1 MDVYKLNGKW
11 PQQLKECERMP
22 AIQKIGYTWFA
33 NAQMQVFN
41 HTPAFLNHF
50 RNYSCEKEECLRK
63 KHKSE
68 MKQDGGMKKSTNVE
82 EECYH
87 CMIKEYIEQVEEC
100 QRNNNRI
107 ASGKFLEAVMRHPEQ
122 MGVGRYSSAEVF
134 FMRIRDKLKISNKK
148 IILDDLYNCKVA
160 TIRCCKSC
168 GNEFWRYVTSE
179 YLILNKGSVTD
190 KLAEMCKEKDELHYT
205 FSCEK
210 CEDQSV
216 IKKRVIDSPPHILR
230 IRLTTKISE
239 LSLHSR
245 SDFSEAIN
253 IRPYMEVQT
262 GPAVVYEL
270 YAVVVYTGGHY
281 YADCK
286 APSGQWNNC
295 DDGFV
300 RQMSLNEVLK
310 ENPFCLYYKRSP
322 YKGVYDKLGIEEAL
336 IREQLYYDNLREKIA
351 RDADAADKKIKE
363 FEEEY
368 DAHAHEYSYESYS
381 DYSTNPSSTDD
392 DSTEEDQT

>member
-1 MDVYKLNGKW
+1 MNANKLDAKW
-11 PQQLKECERMP
+11 PQHLEGCEKLP
-22 AIQKIGYTWFA
+22 VIPNIGLTCFA

-41 HTPAFLNHF
+41 HTPAFFNYF
-50 RNYSCEKEECLRK
+50 RNYTCKNAECLK
-63 KHKSE
+63 KQDCE
-68 MKQDGGMKKSTNVE
+68 MKQSSKVLESL
-82 EECYH
+82 ECYH
-87 CMIKEYIEQVEEC
+87 CLIKEYIEHVEFC
-100 QRNNNRI
+100 QRYDTKI
-107 ASGKFLEAVMRHPEQ
+107 ASGKFLKAVMRDTEQ
-122 MGVGRYSSAEVF
+122 MQVGRSCDAEEF
-134 FMRIRDKLKISNKK
+134 LMHLEEKLDMSNRTS
-148 IILDDLYNCKVA
+148 ILSDIYYCDTA
-160 TIRCCKSC
+160 TIYRCKTC
-168 GNEFWRYVTSE
+168 GNKWQFRTTQH
-179 YLILNKGSVTD
+179 LLLNKGCITD
-190 KLAEMCKEKDELHYT
+190 KLAEMSEEKDIDYPRTCRKCTHRGNST
-205 FSCEK
+205 EK
-210 CEDQSV
+210 T
-216 IKKRVIDSPPHILR
+216 VIDTPPHVLQ
-230 IRLTTKISE
+230 IRLQTVNRFGIQSKT
-239 LSLHSR
+239 
-245 SDFSEAIN
+245 DFPETIN
-253 IRPYMEVQT
+253 IRPYMEDKT